1 MEGRMIEPTSTFTGN
16 QPPEMHPP
24 QPSGALVVLTYLNH
38 IIIVVAAIAISQMS
52 ILVQVDPDWGVML
65 AERPWL
71 KDVAIVCSAILG
83 IILFRYSQWAKRTLG
98 VHHRNS
104 LLLLV
109 LSAMLVWLL
118 LTPLS

>member
-1 MEGRMIEPTSTFTGN
+1 MTDPTPTFAGSDTATA
-16 QPPEMHPP
+16 QPKKA
-24 QPSGALVVLTYLNH
+24 GVGLLLRTYVNH
-38 IIIVVAAIAISQMS
+38 IIIVLAAIAISQMS

-71 KDVAIVCSAILG
+71 KDVAIVCSGILG

-98 VHHRNS
+98 VHHRNA

-118 LTPLS
+118 LTPLP